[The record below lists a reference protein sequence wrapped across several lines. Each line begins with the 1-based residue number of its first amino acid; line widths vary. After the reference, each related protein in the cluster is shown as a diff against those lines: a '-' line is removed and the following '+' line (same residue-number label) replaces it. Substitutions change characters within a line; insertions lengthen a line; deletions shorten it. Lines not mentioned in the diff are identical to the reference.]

1 MRDADEAETRAEQRD
16 KSSGETSHK
25 RVENSAETSAE
36 QSRKEAQGAEV
47 ESRKGARAKTGRVAE
62 FRAMRRKKETRAE
75 QRREA
80 ILQVYKESMS
90 AW

>member
-25 RVENSAETSAE
+25 RVESSAETSAE

-47 ESRKGARAKTGRVAE
+47 ESRKGAKAKTGRVSCNE
-62 FRAMRRKKETRAE
+62 KEEGNTSGTA
-75 QRREA
+75 A
-80 ILQVYKESMS
+80 GSDTTGI
-90 AW
+90 